1 LLRVLGLGKLKY
13 VLVISLLG
21 DGKMTKFYIR
31 WQMDTTKIPVN
42 PEERVKLWLS
52 MLEMVKTDLNAGLF
66 KDWGICSDAS
76 CGYCFSELSEV
87 DLYTALLKWMP
98 NIQFD
103 VKPVLNVDQTIASI
117 KKAVAA
123 MKK

>member
-1 LLRVLGLGKLKY
+1 
-13 VLVISLLG
+13 
-21 DGKMTKFYIR
+21 
-31 WQMDTTKIPVN
+31 MDTTKIPVN

-52 MLEMVKTDLNAGLF
+52 MLEMVKTDLHAGLF

-76 CGYCFSELSEV
+76 CGYGFSELSEV

-98 NIQFD
+98 YVNFD
-103 VKPVLNVDQTIASI
+103 VKPVLTADQTIASI